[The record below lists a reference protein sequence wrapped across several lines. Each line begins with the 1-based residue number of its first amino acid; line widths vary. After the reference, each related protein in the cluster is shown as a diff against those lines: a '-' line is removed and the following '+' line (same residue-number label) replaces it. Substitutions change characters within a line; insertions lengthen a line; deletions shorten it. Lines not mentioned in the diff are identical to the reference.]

1 MLNRNLYSYE
11 KAQFY
16 VLWDILHRN
25 VFLTN
30 VLCISGSIKE
40 LIQQYSLEAR
50 AGQYEFSRALADFS
64 SADENALNFRR
75 GDIIAVVPRED
86 AYTKRGWL
94 YGIKVRG
101 LEDSRRFNGGCPCC
115 KV

>member
-1 MLNRNLYSYE
+1 
-11 KAQFY
+11 
-16 VLWDILHRN
+16 
-25 VFLTN
+25 
-30 VLCISGSIKE
+30 

-64 SADENALNFRR
+64 SNDENALNFRR

-94 YGIKVRG
+94 YGIKVSKG
-101 LEDSRRFNGGCPCC
+101 GKIYCIIFNQLFDL
-115 KV
+115 